1 MARRSTQPVLTPE
14 QQAEADRIFAA
25 LQQAAVTDLR
35 ELANLLATKDDSSTF
50 GATEYT
56 VRDIALGYGHL
67 THRRVSGDLGSAL
80 KPEPVQ
86 IHRVID
92 DVREW
97 RECADRK
104 QIPER
109 HVRTAQDNVAVGRAL
124 RLKVLEP

>member
-56 VRDIALGYGHL
+56 VRDIALRIGAKAL
-67 THRRVSGDLGSAL
+67 ESAL
-80 KPEPVQ
+80 EGRKKGGTTVPPTPAPTATRPPSSTAGEPS
-86 IHRVID
+86 
-92 DVREW
+92 
-97 RECADRK
+97 
-104 QIPER
+104 PS
-109 HVRTAQDNVAVGRAL
+109 
-124 RLKVLEP
+124 